1 MNWDRVLYL
10 MQIERQCVIN
20 RAADK
25 CDGTKC
31 ADCELVQS
39 DTDLVDAYTEVIS
52 LLYYIKRRCN

>member
-20 RAADK
+20 RAANK

-31 ADCELVQS
+31 ELVQK
-39 DTDLVDAYTEVIS
+39 DTDLMDAYTEVIS
-52 LLYYIKRRCN
+52 LLYYIKQRWK